1 MNKMNFDYPIDGAD
15 TFNNMKI
22 LNAARKMF
30 PEVKEISVV
39 HHLKNGGVIIEG
51 LTPDQLEQLFHS

>member
-1 MNKMNFDYPIDGAD
+1 MNDFDYPIDGAD
-15 TFNNMKI
+15 KLNNMKI

-39 HHLKNGGVIIEG
+39 HDIKNGGVIIEG